1 MTTLDSTCTPPD
13 GVTMGLPDTSQL
25 ASAWRWATQYV
36 GEGADPRT
44 DEVGGGSLLIE
55 WRAELH
61 AAEQSAEIIAL
72 LRLFG
77 LEAVA
82 DRLALLQEFEMDSEP
97 DDRPMQLESLR
108 QLALFLMSQRQ
119 VVDPEIGVSPDGI
132 AQVEWRVGG
141 KGILAIKFLPS
152 GLIRFAAISAPA
164 RKGVERRSVSGT
176 LPAAELMGAIR
187 GFVPLL

>member
-1 MTTLDSTCTPPD
+1 
-13 GVTMGLPDTSQL
+13 
-25 ASAWRWATQYV
+25 
-36 GEGADPRT
+36 
-44 DEVGGGSLLIE
+44 
-55 WRAELH
+55 
-61 AAEQSAEIIAL
+61 
-72 LRLFG
+72 
-77 LEAVA
+77 
-82 DRLALLQEFEMDSEP
+82 MDSEP

-119 VVDPEIGVSPDGI
+119 LVDPEIGVSPDGI

-141 KGILAIKFLPS
+141 KGLLVIKFLPT

-164 RKGVERRSVSGT
+164 RKGVERRRVSGT